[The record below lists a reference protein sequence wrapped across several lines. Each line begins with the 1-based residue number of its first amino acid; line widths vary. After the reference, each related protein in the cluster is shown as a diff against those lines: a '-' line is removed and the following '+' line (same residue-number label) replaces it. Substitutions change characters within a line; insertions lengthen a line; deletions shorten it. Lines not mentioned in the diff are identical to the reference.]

1 MTAVGVVRKTVEAV
15 RQARP
20 ATPAELYGWLS
31 TRAFTA
37 RGFYLNLGYWKSA
50 ETIDEACEALAA
62 LVAETAGI
70 GPDDEVVD
78 AGFGFADQD
87 ILWMRR
93 FAPRRIIGLNV
104 TPSQVRI
111 GRERVRRLGLADR
124 IDLREGSATEMPL
137 PDASATWLR
146 RWNARSISIPASD
159 FFAEAFR
166 VLRPGGRLVLADV
179 IRAAPERN
187 PLRRPLQGFT
197 WARFA
202 EVFSIPPGQ
211 RGPPRRLCGEAVG
224 GGIWRCRG
232 DLDPR
237 SGVSRVACGAAAGPG
252 TAAQAAVGRPGA
264 LPVVDALRLGHGLRR
279 VRLRAGLGEKA
290 RLARLHRFDRH
301 LLRGPDLGPGAG
313 ELRAKQENLRRI
325 VNPQQ
330 RGQNRPAA
338 PKLDRMAL
346 VPR

>member
-1 MTAVGVVRKTVEAV
+1 MTAVGVARRALHAV

-31 TRAFTA
+31 TRAFTE
-37 RGFYLNLGYWKSA
+37 RGFYLNLGYWKTA

-87 ILWMRR
+87 ILWIRR

-104 TPSQVRI
+104 TPAQVRI
-111 GRERVRRLGLADR
+111 GRERIRRLGLADR
-124 IDLREGSATEMPL
+124 VDLRQGSATAMPL
-137 PDASATWLR
+137 PDASCDVVTAVECAFHFDTR
-146 RWNARSISIPASD
+146 GD

-187 PLRRPLQGFT
+187 PLRRPLQGFS

-202 EVFSIPPGQ
+202 EVFSIPAANADRRDDYAAKLWAAGFGDVDVTSIRDQVFPGWHAAL
-211 RGPPRRLCGEAVG
+211 RNDPALLRRLPLAG
-224 GGIWRCRG
+224 
-232 DLDPR
+232 
-237 SGVSRVACGAAAGPG
+237 RVPY
-252 TAAQAAVGRPGA
+252 
-264 LPVVDALRLGHGLRR
+264 RLLM
-279 VRLRAGLGEKA
+279 
-290 RLARLHRFDRH
+290 RFDWDTVYGAFDYVLASARK
-301 LLRGPDLGPGAG
+301 PG
-313 ELRAKQENLRRI
+313 
-325 VNPQQ
+325 
-330 RGQNRPAA
+330 
-338 PKLDRMAL
+338 
-346 VPR
+346 